1 MDHSGPAPS
10 RNDELRSPGLWDHIE
25 SYIRELID
33 DDPDDLAAN
42 MRPQSSSVRLGAP
55 RAVPFRTGIP
65 DGMPGSAPVVLE
77 ASADEVA
84 ATLATD
90 LDTPERAV
98 VEAIRE
104 DIEHIKQRYII
115 GRLVGRDMVSS
126 QGQRIARQ
134 GDRITSHLVEQAEE
148 AGRLV
153 ELIENMTFESF
164 ED

>member
-1 MDHSGPAPS
+1 MDHSGPAPL
-10 RNDELRSPGLWDHIE
+10 RDDELRSPGLWDHIE

-42 MRPQSSSVRLGAP
+42 MRPQNSPVRLG
-55 RAVPFRTGIP
+55 VPRTGIP
-65 DGMPGSAPVVLE
+65 GSASVVLE

>member
-10 RNDELRSPGLWDHIE
+10 RHDELRSPGLWDHIE

-33 DDPDDLAAN
+33 DDPDDLEED
-42 MRPQSSSVRLGAP
+42 MRPQRSSVRLG
-55 RAVPFRTGIP
+55 VPRTGV
-65 DGMPGSAPVVLE
+65 PGSVSVVLE
-77 ASADEVA
+77 ASADEMA
-84 ATLATD
+84 ATLVTD
-90 LDTPERAV
+90 LDTPEHVV

-104 DIEHIKQRYII
+104 DIERIKQRYII
-115 GRLVGRDMVSS
+115 GRLVGRDIVSS
-126 QGQRIARQ
+126 QGQPIARQ

-153 ELIENMTFESF
+153 ELIEQMTFESF